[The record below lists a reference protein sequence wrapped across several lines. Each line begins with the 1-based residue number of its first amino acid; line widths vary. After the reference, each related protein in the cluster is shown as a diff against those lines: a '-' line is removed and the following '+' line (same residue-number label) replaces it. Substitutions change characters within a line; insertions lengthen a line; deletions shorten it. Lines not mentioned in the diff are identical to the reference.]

1 VIAFAAPGLPELIII
16 FLICSVPIVITVVIV
31 IVVIIIVKNKKA
43 NTDAEE
49 TVDTT
54 PSEQTND
61 YFSETDA

>member
-1 VIAFAAPGLPELIII
+1 MIALGMPGAAELIIV
-16 FLICSVPIVITVVIV
+16 FLICIAPLVIAGVIV
-31 IVVIIIVKNKKA
+31 IVIFNNKKA

-61 YFSETDA
+61 HFSETDA